1 MITPAQA
8 QHVLM
13 LQNYREL
20 RDEDEA
26 LGGMIVRKGLAGEDV
41 VRYALESQSQEFVA
55 ERRLPRRLGTI
66 LAEAEI
72 LSPEK
77 YEAVRAEWVKASRP
91 PAQPAAK
98 TAPARPRPASKP
110 PPAKAFA
117 WLIVAFGDGIGRRIP
132 IGKKTVIGRGRNGD
146 VGFPDP
152 KISRPH
158 AQIDIDPRTET
169 AVIRDLGSRNGT
181 IVNRVPIQ
189 GPATLQ
195 AGDVIRLGMT
205 ALRFEIGEEP
215 GEEGSLGLPVKSFS
229 TGSPDAPSPATQ
241 PIDTLF
247 SDGVDITLPLIGGEE
262 DDAMKKTQ

>member
-1 MITPAQA
+1 
-8 QHVLM
+8 
-13 LQNYREL
+13 
-20 RDEDEA
+20 
-26 LGGMIVRKGLAGEDV
+26 MIVRKGLAGEDV
-41 VRYALESQSQEFVA
+41 VRYALESQSQEFIM

-66 LAEAEI
+66 LTEAEV
-72 LSPEK
+72 LSPEQ
-77 YEAVRAEWVKASRP
+77 YAAVRAEWVKASRP
-91 PAQPAAK
+91 PAPPVAK
-98 TAPARPRPASKP
+98 TAATHPRPTSKP

-132 IGKKTVIGRGRNGD
+132 IGTKTVIGRGRNGD

-158 AQIDIDPRTET
+158 AQIDIDPETEK

-181 IVNRVPIQ
+181 LVNRVPIK

-205 ALRFEIGEEP
+205 VLRFEIGEEP
-215 GEEGSLGLPVKSFS
+215 GEEGSIGLPVRSFS
-229 TGSPDAPSPATQ
+229 TPPPDAPSPDTQ
-241 PIDTLF
+241 AIDL
-247 SDGVDITLPLIGGEE
+247 SDGADITLPLIGGEE